1 MKVYMNKKV
10 IIVSLV
16 LFVLMV
22 TLLVVG
28 LFLNNK
34 NNQAEPNQNKT
45 VDSASGLEVLSP
57 DDRVP
62 ELGGGE
68 SIPVIG
74 TQKLYDAGAPKTI
87 VEPIVSELKAYGISL
102 QPKAQKISIYK
113 DSVRQAFTQDNP
125 LTTVVF
131 DILVSD
137 KDKLSVS
144 ADYLSIE
151 FIDTLVI
158 TDQSGGIVYNYTI
171 SGD

>member
-1 MKVYMNKKV
+1 MNKKV
-10 IIVSLV
+10 IIVLSV
-16 LFVLMV
+16 LFVLTMV
-22 TLLVVG
+22 LLIVGLLV
-28 LFLNNK
+28 NNN
-34 NNQAEPNQNKT
+34 NNQTEPSQNKT

-68 SIPVIG
+68 SIPIIG
-74 TQKLYDAGAPKTI
+74 TQKLYDAGAPKTV
-87 VEPIVSELKAYGISL
+87 VEPIVSELKAYGVSL

-113 DSVRQAFTQDNP
+113 DSVRQVFTQDSP
-125 LTTVVF
+125 LTTVTF

-158 TDQSGGIVYNYTI
+158 KNQSGEIVYNYTI

>member
-1 MKVYMNKKV
+1 MNKKT
-10 IIVSLV
+10 ILV
-16 LFVLMV
+16 LLVLLVLTMI
-22 TLLVVG
+22 LLVVS
-28 LFLNNK
+28 LLVNNGK
-34 NNQAEPNQNKT
+34 DKLEPNQNKT
-45 VDSASGLEVLSP
+45 IDSASGLEVLSP

-68 SIPVIG
+68 SIPIIG

-113 DSVRQAFTQDNP
+113 DSVRQVFTQDNP
-125 LTTVVF
+125 LTTVTF

-137 KDKLSVS
+137 KDRLSVM

-158 TDQSGGIVYNYTI
+158 KNQSGEIVYNYTI

>member
-1 MKVYMNKKV
+1 MNKKV
-10 IIVSLV
+10 IVVLSV

-22 TLLVVG
+22 VLLVVG
-28 LFLNNK
+28 LLVNNN
-34 NNQAEPNQNKT
+34 NNQAEPNQNKKI
-45 VDSASGLEVLSP
+45 DSASGLEVLSP
-57 DDRVP
+57 DDRIP

-68 SIPVIG
+68 SIPIIG

-87 VEPIVSELKAYGISL
+87 VEPIISELRAYGVSL

-113 DSVRQAFTQDNP
+113 DSVRQVFTQDNP

-137 KDKLSVS
+137 KDKFSVS

-158 TDQSGGIVYNYTI
+158 KNQSGEIIYNYTI